1 MYHLY
6 TPCIRNHIITSR
18 FTLSVKAGTT
28 RTRVVDSQSPKQSQA
43 AAWGRGFLFDSVGFA
58 RKSCAQLLAVSRAY
72 THTSTHTRTHC
83 RQPELAMKTCAH
95 VPQLKICPQ
104 IAFNFIESVYFS
116 AFFLAFFWMVFF
128 PSSLALFIFR
138 SVLFWLNLNL
148 FFFLHRLPASSQGE
162 QPFKAVMPPLG
173 SAPLSQSQSQL
184 ALPAYFPFALA
195 M

>member
-72 THTSTHTRTHC
+72 THTSTHTGTHC

-116 AFFLAFFWMVFF
+116 AFFLAFFLNGFF
-128 PSSLALFIFR
+128 PKLFSF
-138 SVLFWLNLNL
+138 V
-148 FFFLHRLPASSQGE
+148 
-162 QPFKAVMPPLG
+162 
-173 SAPLSQSQSQL
+173 
-184 ALPAYFPFALA
+184 YFPFRFVLTEPESLFFCTGCLA
-195 M
+195 RLKASNPLKRLCPPWGLRLCLSRSRS